1 MAKLAYRTR
10 GNGLPHGKQKV
21 YFCAHPD
28 DYVLLEEVC
37 RSVLERQDCSFW
49 YDEAPR
55 EAYEEEEWL
64 SQLSEMTLFVM
75 PVTSRLLWQ
84 SNRALDVE
92 FAYAM
97 KRHIPVLPLMWESG
111 LEEEYGKMCGDLQYL
126 DRYKRED
133 GAMRYEEKL
142 TKYLSSVL
150 VGDELAKKVRSAF
163 DAYIFLSYRKKDRRK
178 AQELMRLIHKNEF
191 CRDVAIWYDEY
202 LVPGES
208 FNKAIEEALQKSD
221 LFALAVTPNLLE
233 DGNYVMQYE
242 YPKAKL
248 AGKEILPAELEG
260 TDRAEL
266 ERKYAE
272 IPKCVNARNE
282 ELSVGLA
289 ERLKALAIAENDD
302 SPEHN
307 YFIGL
312 AYLKGIDV
320 EVDGERAERLLQKA
334 AERDLPE
341 AMETLESMYRNGDGV
356 ERNYRTAIAWR
367 ERLAA
372 HWRKVYERE
381 GTHDSYEKLFS
392 ALWNLGDDWQALY
405 GLSEAEAAYV
415 EMSDLALAQREKN
428 TPAWER
434 DLAVSYG
441 KLGDICEARNDLAGA
456 EERYKQALAI
466 IEELAAS
473 GAPEVQRSLAICY
486 EKLGDVCEARNDLTG
501 AEEYYLKGFSIKEE
515 IAASGAPQAKRGLA
529 VSYHNLG
536 IVSERRGDFAVA
548 EGYFRQEFLI
558 FEELAESGSAQ
569 AMRDLSEIYRDL
581 GDVRKARGDLLRAKR
596 YYDRA
601 RMILETIDGD
611 DAE

>member
-28 DYVLLEEVC
+28 DYVLLEEIC

-97 KRHIPVLPLMWESG
+97 KRHIPVLPLMWERG
-111 LEEEYGKMCGDLQYL
+111 LEEEYGKKCGDLQYL

-133 GAMRYEEKL
+133 GVLSYEEKL

-242 YPKAKL
+242 YPMAKR

-260 TDRAEL
+260 TNRAEL

-282 ELSVGLA
+282 ELSAGLA
-289 ERLKALAIAENDD
+289 GRLKALAIAETIRRSTTISSD
-302 SPEHN
+302 
-307 YFIGL
+307 
-312 AYLKGIDV
+312 
-320 EVDGERAERLLQKA
+320 
-334 AERDLPE
+334 
-341 AMETLESMYRNGDGV
+341 
-356 ERNYRTAIAWR
+356 WR
-367 ERLAA
+367 
-372 HWRKVYERE
+372 
-381 GTHDSYEKLFS
+381 
-392 ALWNLGDDWQALY
+392 
-405 GLSEAEAAYV
+405 
-415 EMSDLALAQREKN
+415 
-428 TPAWER
+428 
-434 DLAVSYG
+434 
-441 KLGDICEARNDLAGA
+441 I
-456 EERYKQALAI
+456 
-466 IEELAAS
+466 
-473 GAPEVQRSLAICY
+473 
-486 EKLGDVCEARNDLTG
+486 
-501 AEEYYLKGFSIKEE
+501 
-515 IAASGAPQAKRGLA
+515 
-529 VSYHNLG
+529 
-536 IVSERRGDFAVA
+536 
-548 EGYFRQEFLI
+548 
-558 FEELAESGSAQ
+558 
-569 AMRDLSEIYRDL
+569 
-581 GDVRKARGDLLRAKR
+581 
-596 YYDRA
+596 
-601 RMILETIDGD
+601 
-611 DAE
+611 

>member
-10 GNGLPHGKQKV
+10 GNALPHGKQKV

-28 DYVLLEEVC
+28 DYVLLEEIC
-37 RSVLERQDCSFW
+37 PSVLERQDCSFW

-111 LEEEYGKMCGDLQYL
+111 LEEEYGKKCGDLQYL

-133 GAMRYEEKL
+133 GAMSYEEKL

-233 DGNYVMQYE
+233 EGNYVMQYE
-242 YPKAKL
+242 YPMAKR

-260 TDRAEL
+260 TNRAEL

-282 ELSVGLA
+282 ELSAGLA
-289 ERLKALAIAENDD
+289 GRLKALAIAENDET
-302 SPEHN
+302 PEHN

-320 EVDGERAERLLQKA
+320 EVDGERAERLLRAA

-341 AMETLESMYRNGDGV
+341 AMETLESMYHSGDGV
-356 ERNYRTAIAWR
+356 ERNYRTAIFWR
-367 ERLAA
+367 ERLASHCRA
-372 HWRKVYERE
+372 AYERE
-381 GTHDSYEKLFS
+381 GTR
-392 ALWNLGDDWQALY
+392 
-405 GLSEAEAAYV
+405 AA
-415 EMSDLALAQREKN
+415 
-428 TPAWER
+428 
-434 DLAVSYG
+434 
-441 KLGDICEARNDLAGA
+441 
-456 EERYKQALAI
+456 
-466 IEELAAS
+466 
-473 GAPEVQRSLAICY
+473 
-486 EKLGDVCEARNDLTG
+486 
-501 AEEYYLKGFSIKEE
+501 
-515 IAASGAPQAKRGLA
+515 
-529 VSYHNLG
+529 
-536 IVSERRGDFAVA
+536 
-548 EGYFRQEFLI
+548 
-558 FEELAESGSAQ
+558 
-569 AMRDLSEIYRDL
+569 
-581 GDVRKARGDLLRAKR
+581 
-596 YYDRA
+596 
-601 RMILETIDGD
+601 
-611 DAE
+611 